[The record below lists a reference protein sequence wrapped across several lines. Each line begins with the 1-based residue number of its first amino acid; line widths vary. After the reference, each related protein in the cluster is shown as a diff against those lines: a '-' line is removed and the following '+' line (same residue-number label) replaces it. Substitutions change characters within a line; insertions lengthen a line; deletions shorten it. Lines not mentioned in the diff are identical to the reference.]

1 MERKND
7 EMREIVDKQINENK
21 ASNQ

>member
-1 MERKND
+1 MGKKNI
-7 EMREIVDKQINENK
+7 ELKEIADQQINENK